1 MLRTTL
7 QTEEKAKSEEV
18 EINRITVKKIAKEV
32 EDERL
37 SRTEKLRKKEEN
49 EALVEDARIKAR
61 LDEEEREK
69 VLAKEN
75 SRAEME
81 RISKEADALRKPAT
95 ILKFVKSKKDK
106 KEFAA
111 TQAHNTETIALA
123 KMEERARKD
132 VECIAKE
139 EQELAEIE
147 AEEKAQ
153 KNTKEFAKTIVKP
166 IKKSKL
172 KK

>member
-1 MLRTTL
+1 M
-7 QTEEKAKSEEV
+7 
-18 EINRITVKKIAKEV
+18 
-32 EDERL
+32 
-37 SRTEKLRKKEEN
+37 
-49 EALVEDARIKAR
+49 
-61 LDEEEREK
+61 
-69 VLAKEN
+69 LAKEN

-95 ILKFVKSKKDK
+95 ILKFVKPKKDK

-132 VECIAKE
+132 LERIAKE